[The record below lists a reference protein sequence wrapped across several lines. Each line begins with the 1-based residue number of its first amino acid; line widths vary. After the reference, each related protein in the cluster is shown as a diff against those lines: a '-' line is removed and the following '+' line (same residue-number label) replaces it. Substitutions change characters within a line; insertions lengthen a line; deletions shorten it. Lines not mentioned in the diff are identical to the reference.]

1 MHDAAAIPAAREAY
15 EGRGPTRL
23 ANERGVEYQRAMQL
37 SIPMVTP
44 LLVLVWHR
52 EKQCAIDFNPVVTR
66 PVLSNY
72 QDGTH
77 RKMLPWRDARRAVES
92 DILQWQRR

>member
-1 MHDAAAIPAAREAY
+1 
-15 EGRGPTRL
+15 
-23 ANERGVEYQRAMQL
+23 MQL
-37 SIPMVTP
+37 SIPIVTP
-44 LLVLVWHR
+44 LLVLARHR
-52 EKQCAIDFNPVVTR
+52 EKQCAIGFNPVVTR

-77 RKMLPWRDARRAVES
+77 RNILPWRDARRAVES